1 MEHIVQFAIG
11 IDDETIRKNVTAN
24 AEKEIT
30 ESIRADVERSMFNR
44 SLYAYGEKLDKNV
57 PKEWVCDI
65 VKKVIE
71 ENKDRIIEG
80 AVEELTKNM
89 MKTKAVKEAIGKAM
103 KEVSE

>member
-11 IDDETIRKNVTAN
+11 IDDETIRKNVTAR

-30 ESIRADVERSMFNR
+30 ESIRVDVERSMFNE
-44 SLYAYGEKLDKNV
+44 SLYTFGEKLDKSV

-71 ENKDRIIEG
+71 DNKDRIIEC
-80 AVEELTKNM
+80 AIEELARNM
-89 MKTKAVKEAIGKAM
+89 MKTKAVKEAIGKAV
-103 KEVSE
+103 KNG